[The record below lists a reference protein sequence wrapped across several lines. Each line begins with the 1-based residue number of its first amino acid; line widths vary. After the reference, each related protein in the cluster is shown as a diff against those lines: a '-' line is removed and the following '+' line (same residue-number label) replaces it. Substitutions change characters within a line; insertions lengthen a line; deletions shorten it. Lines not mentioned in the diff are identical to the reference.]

1 MDMNNIISPE
11 VRDGFSRTPEEWAEA
26 FHAAADDR
34 GKLTG
39 LVEDMYI
46 DPQLKAV
53 PTRDLIKLG
62 AKLLGTTAR
71 ALTADLKRGEVETE
85 PRRDHLSLAR
95 EAVERFGDGGLIY
108 AKGEFWS
115 WQASGVWG
123 MPDEQEVRRAAI
135 GAISASEPVTDGV
148 VRSVSALMKDVAHRS
163 GTEFDKPADR
173 RINCANGTLEYAG
186 GEWHLREH
194 RRGDYLTSQV
204 PVVYDPSATCPRF
217 DRFLSEIFEGDEDAG
232 DKVQAV
238 LEMMGYSLIQSCRLE
253 KFVVLIGRGA
263 NGKSVLLEVVRH
275 LVGPDQ
281 ASAVEPA
288 RLGEGFQRAHLRGKL
303 VNIVPELPVGAK
315 LADGAMKAFSSGD
328 PVNGEFKGRDSFEFV
343 PYATFWMGTNHMPHT
358 RDLSDGMFRK
368 ALIIKFNRQFGA
380 GEREIGLAEKL
391 RAELPGILGKALHAL
406 GAALERGYITSPAS
420 SRAALQQWRTE
431 SDQVAMFIEDRCTLD
446 PGAGP
451 TPTRVLLNAYKAW
464 AADWNH
470 QCTVAGPEFGK
481 RLTELG
487 LKPGRPY
494 FEGKQ
499 ERAFFGIDLKRPG

>member
-108 AKGEFWS
+108 SKGEFWA

-123 MPDEQEVRRAAI
+123 MPDEQEVRKAAI
-135 GAISASEPVTDGV
+135 STIEGCEAVTDGV
-148 VRSVSALMKDVAHRS
+148 VRSVSALMRDVAHRS

-217 DRFLSEIFEGDEDAG
+217 DRFLSEIFEGDEDAE
-232 DKVQAV
+232 DKAQTV
-238 LEMMGYSLIQSCRLE
+238 LEMMGYSLLQSCRLE
-253 KFVVLIGRGA
+253 KFVILIGKGS

-288 RLGEGFQRAHLRGKL
+288 RLSEGFQRAHLRGKL

-315 LADGAMKAFSSGD
+315 LADGAMKAFASGD

-343 PYATFWMGTNHMPHT
+343 PYATFWSGTNHMPHT
-358 RDLSDGMFRK
+358 RDLSHGMFRK
-368 ALIIKFNRQFGA
+368 ALILQFNRKFGA
-380 GEREIGLAEKL
+380 DEREIGLAEKL
-391 RAELPGILGKALHAL
+391 RAELPGILVKALHAL
-406 GAALERGYITSPAS
+406 GAALDRGYITSPAS
-420 SRAALQQWRTE
+420 SQAALQQWRTE

-451 TPTRVLLNAYKAW
+451 TPTTELLNAYKAW
-464 AADWNH
+464 AAAWNH

-481 RLTELG
+481 RLVELG
-487 LKPGRPY
+487 LKPGKVY
-494 FEGKQ
+494 FGKKQ
-499 ERAFFGIDLKRPG
+499 DRVYFGIGLRPD